1 LVGAGGG
8 VVAGVV
14 ACLLVFA
21 AALGAVLVGA
31 TVASCGGDAVEGLVA
46 AVVSPCGGGELG
58 VGEAGGAGD
67 AAA

>member
-1 LVGAGGG
+1 MAGAGGG
-8 VVAGVV
+8 VVAG
-14 ACLLVFA
+14 ALE

-31 TVASCGGDAVEGLVA
+31 TVAGCGGEAAEGLVA
-46 AVVSPCGGGELG
+46 EVVSPCGGGEFG